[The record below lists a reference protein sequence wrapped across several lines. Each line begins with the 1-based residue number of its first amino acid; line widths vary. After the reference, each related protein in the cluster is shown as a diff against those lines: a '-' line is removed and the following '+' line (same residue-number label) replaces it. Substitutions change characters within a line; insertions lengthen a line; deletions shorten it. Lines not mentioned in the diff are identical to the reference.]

1 MPEFTHLHVHTQ
13 YSILD
18 GAAEIGKLL
27 KTAKSYDMKALA
39 ITDHGNMYGVFEFV
53 NKAQKEGIKPIVGCE
68 VYVAEKS
75 RFEKDGKDDRSG
87 YHLILLA
94 KNKLGYHNL
103 SKLCSLGHLE
113 GFYYTPRID
122 KELLSQ
128 YCEGIIASSACLGGE
143 IAQTI
148 MNKGI
153 EQAELV
159 LKEYLDIFGDDFYLE
174 MQRLGIEEQTMV
186 NNGLLL
192 LAEKYNVKYIATND
206 THYVNAE
213 DAEAHDILVCLN
225 TGKDFDDPNRM
236 RYTGNEY
243 IKTQA
248 EMAELFK
255 DLPEAIT
262 NTQEIVDKIENY
274 KLTRDVILPKFPIPE
289 DFNPDI
295 ETLTA
300 DINKIAEEKGE
311 TLDKETFDAKLLIAI
326 EFSYL
331 EYITWIGA
339 NKRYSEITPEIKER
353 LDFELSIIKY
363 MGFPGYFL
371 IVQDFIA
378 EARRMGVLVGPGRG
392 SAAGSA
398 VAYCV
403 GITNIDPLKYQLLFE
418 RFLNP
423 ERISM
428 PDVDID
434 FDDDG
439 RQSVIEYVTNKYGK
453 ECVAQIVTFGTMATK
468 SSIKDVA
475 RVLKLPLQEANRL
488 VKLIDDRAKN
498 LKDAIDKSPELK
510 NEKENGSDLI
520 KKTLKFAEILEG
532 SVRGTGVHACGV
544 IIGPEDLKNHVP
556 LARAKDSEMPVI
568 QAEGSISE
576 SVGMLKMDF
585 LGLRTLSIIKDAV
598 TNIKNRHNIDIVV
611 DDIPLDDEKT
621 FELFSKGDT
630 GGIFQFESDGMKK
643 HLMDLKPN
651 RFEDLIAMNALY
663 RPGPMQYIPNF
674 INRKHGKEEIVYD
687 IPIMEEH
694 LKETYGITVYQE
706 QVMLLSQVMADFSKG
721 QADTLRKA
729 MGKKQ
734 LDMMAKLKVTFVEG
748 CGKKGMGEK
757 TVLKVW
763 DDWEKFAEYAF
774 NKSHSTCY
782 AYIAYQTAYLKAH
795 YPAEFMA
802 AVLSHNIND
811 LSKVTFY
818 MEECKSI
825 NTPVLGPDVNE
836 SYYRFTVNQKG
847 EIRFGLGAIK
857 GVGENAVE
865 SILEE
870 RKNNGVFTSIFD
882 FAKRANLRT
891 CNKKSFESL
900 ALSGAF
906 DSLGTQHRAQFFAPD
921 SEGTVFLDR
930 IVRHANNVQQSE
942 ANSQATLFG
951 DSIEVEI
958 TSPQFPEVDKWS
970 STELL
975 RREKEVIGF
984 YISGHPLDEYKLEI
998 QKFTNTDLL
1007 AFKELDKLENM
1018 EFSIAG
1024 VVSEVNHRMSKQNK
1038 PFGNFTLEDYESSYQ
1053 FMLWSESY
1061 LKFKPYLESGLY
1073 LYIKGKVVKTPRND
1087 SFIIEPKI
1095 NSIELLPELRDKLV
1109 KTVTITIGVS
1119 DISSES
1125 FATIQSAIKENPGNT
1140 KLKFQ
1145 IIDHEEKLGLN
1156 LNSTKFK
1163 VSACN
1168 NFINTLKT
1176 INNVEVEIN

>member
-1 MPEFTHLHVHTQ
+1 MSKFTHLHVHTQ

-18 GAAEIGKLL
+18 GAAEIGTLL
-27 KTAKSYDMKALA
+27 KRAKSYNMEALA

-68 VYVAEKS
+68 VYVAEGS
-75 RFEKDGKDDRSG
+75 RHNKQGREDRSG
-87 YHLILLA
+87 FHLILLA

-103 SKLCSLGHLE
+103 SKLSSLGFLE

-122 KELLSQ
+122 KELLRKYS
-128 YCEGIIASSACLGGE
+128 EGLIACSACLGGE
-143 IAQTI
+143 ISQAI
-148 MNKGI
+148 MNKSF
-153 EQAELV
+153 EDAEIV
-159 LKEYLDIFGDDFYLE
+159 LKEYLEIFGEDFYLE
-174 MQRLGIEEQTMV
+174 MQRHDIPEQTTV
-186 NNGLLL
+186 NEAIVKLSQ
-192 LAEKYNVKYIATND
+192 KYSVKYIASND
-206 THYVNAE
+206 LHFVNKE

-236 RYTGNEY
+236 RYTGHEY
-243 IKTQA
+243 LKSPE

-255 DLPEAIT
+255 DLPEALS

-274 KLTRDVILPKFPIPE
+274 KITRDVILPKFPIPD
-289 DFNPDI
+289 DFKPDLEI
-295 ETLTA
+295 LKTEIRTKATEKNEVLDDAELDRRLT
-300 DINKIAEEKGE
+300 
-311 TLDKETFDAKLLIAI
+311 IAI
-326 EFSYL
+326 EFAYL
-331 EYITWIGA
+331 EKITWEGV
-339 NKRYSEITPEIKER
+339 NRRYPIITDEIRER
-353 LDFELSIIKY
+353 IEFELSIIKF

-378 EARRMGVLVGPGRG
+378 EARRTGVLVGPGRG

-403 GITNIDPLKYQLLFE
+403 GITNIDPIKYQLLFE

-439 RQSVIEYVTNKYGK
+439 RQSVIEYVTKKYGK

-475 RVLKLPLQEANRL
+475 RVLKLPLADANRL
-488 VKLIDDRAKN
+488 AKYVDPRAKD
-498 LKDAIDKSPELK
+498 LADAIEKSPELK
-510 NEKENGSDLI
+510 AEKENGSDLI
-520 KKTLKFAEILEG
+520 KKTLKLAGILEG

-598 TNIKNRHNIDIVV
+598 ANIKQRHNIDINI
-611 DDIPLDDEKT
+611 DEIPLEDTQT
-621 FELFSKGDT
+621 FELFSNGDT

-674 INRKHGKEEIVYD
+674 VARKHGREEIVYD
-687 IPIMEEH
+687 LPIMEEH

-706 QVMLLSQVMADFSKG
+706 QVMLLSQVMADFTKG

-734 LDMMAKLKVTFVEG
+734 LDMMAKLKVAFVEG
-748 CGKKGMGEK
+748 CTKKEMDEK

-811 LSKVTFY
+811 LSKVTYY

-836 SYYRFTVNQKG
+836 SFYRFTVNPKG
-847 EIRFGLGAIK
+847 EIRFGMGAVK

-865 SILEE
+865 SIIEE
-870 RKNNGVFTSIFD
+870 RKKNGSYTTIFD

-891 CNKKSFESL
+891 CNRKSFESL
-900 ALSGAF
+900 ALAGAF
-906 DSLGTQHRAQFFAPD
+906 DSLGSQHRAQYFSPD
-921 SEGTVFLDR
+921 GDGTIFLDR
-930 IVRHANNVQQSE
+930 IIRHANSTQQSE

-951 DSIEVEI
+951 DTSSIEI
-958 TSPQFPEVDKWS
+958 PAPAFPEADKW
-970 STELL
+970 TTLELL
-975 RREKEVIGF
+975 KKEKDVIGF
-984 YISGHPLDEYKLEI
+984 YISGHPLDEYKIEMDSFARMNLSH
-998 QKFTNTDLL
+998 
-1007 AFKELDKLENM
+1007 FKELENYENA
-1018 EFSIAG
+1018 EFAIGG
-1024 VVSEVNHRMSKQNK
+1024 VVSVVQHKMSKQNK
-1038 PFGNFTLEDYESSYQ
+1038 PYGYFTFEDYDASYS
-1053 FMLWSESY
+1053 FTLWSENY
-1061 LKFKPYLESGLY
+1061 LKFKQYLVEGYFLF
-1073 LYIKGKVVKTPRND
+1073 IKGKIGKSLRNQLEM
-1087 SFIIEPKI
+1087 EPKI
-1095 NSIELLPELRDKLV
+1095 LTMELLSEMREKMI
-1109 KTVTITIGVS
+1109 KSMTITLPLSEVTSANLEILNKT
-1119 DISSES
+1119 IS
-1125 FATIQSAIKENPGNT
+1125 ENKGNT
-1140 KLKFQ
+1140 KLKIQ
-1145 IIDHEEKLGLN
+1145 IVDPEEKISVDLL
-1156 LNSTKFK
+1156 STKFK
-1163 VSACN
+1163 VNPSN
-1168 NFINTLKT
+1168 DFINALKT
-1176 INNVEVEIN
+1176 IKNTSFKMN